1 MNLMLKF
8 VAIVGRNF
16 QLELLKNKFVLAK
29 KGRKMFY
36 AFFKILCRL
45 WFGKILGTKIIG
57 LENIPKDGAFILAAN
72 HVSNF
77 DPPFLGT
84 FIDRIV
90 NYMGKEE
97 LFKNPIMAA
106 ICRGL
111 NVFPVKRGAADKTAI
126 KTALKV
132 LKSGKCL
139 GIFPEG
145 TRSKTGKLGKA
156 ESGVSVIAAMTKA
169 PIIPAAIIN
178 TEKIFSK
185 QKKFPRLCVVYGKPL
200 QFTGNA
206 KDKEILNEFAQQ
218 IMFEIAKLKELG
230 EKELISH

>member
-1 MNLMLKF
+1 
-8 VAIVGRNF
+8 
-16 QLELLKNKFVLAK
+16 
-29 KGRKMFY
+29 MFY
-36 AFFKILCRL
+36 AFFKIICRFV
-45 WFGKILGTKIIG
+45 FGKIFGTKVIG
-57 LENIPKDGAFILAAN
+57 AENIPASGGFILAAN
-72 HVSNF
+72 HVSNW

-97 LFKNPIMAA
+97 LFKNPVMAA

-111 NVFPVKRGAADKTAI
+111 NVFPVKRGTADKTAI
-126 KTALKV
+126 KTAVKI
-132 LKSGKCL
+132 LKSEKCF

-145 TRSKTGKLGKA
+145 TRSKTGKFGKA

-169 PIIPAAIIN
+169 PIIPAAIIG
-178 TEKIFSK
+178 TEKIFSA

-206 KDKEILNEFAQQ
+206 KDKESLHDFAQK
-218 IMFEIAKLKELG
+218 IMSEIAKLKELG
-230 EKELISH
+230 EQEIISH